1 VVIGKYENKEQRNNV
16 LNYSN
21 KNAIMTRPAW
31 TLINE
36 LPMFAECQTDSI
48 ENARDIADRLVNLP
62 SSVI

>member
-1 VVIGKYENKEQRNNV
+1 MVIGKYENKEQRNNF

-21 KNAIMTRPAW
+21 ENDVMTRPVW
-31 TLINE
+31 ILMNE